1 MEFKKLQ
8 KIIAE
13 VLGIGDMEIF
23 QEMSFVDDL
32 GADSLELFQIL
43 MGVEQEFDIS
53 IDEESLKDVD
63 TVGDLLY
70 HGLIHMKVNG
80 GYRSRIV
87 EENELVTVRTKTSG
101 ILVLKVKCGDHLSV
115 GDEIAEIIDTYEGD
129 VIEVIKSPCEGCL
142 FYHGSNPLIYSN
154 TAIAKI
160 IKDTD
165 FI

>member
-32 GADSLELFQIL
+32 GADALELFQIL

-63 TVGDLLY
+63 TVGDLLE
-70 HGLIHMKVNG
+70 LI
-80 GYRSRIV
+80 
-87 EENELVTVRTKTSG
+87 
-101 ILVLKVKCGDHLSV
+101 C
-115 GDEIAEIIDTYEGD
+115 
-129 VIEVIKSPCEGCL
+129 
-142 FYHGSNPLIYSN
+142 
-154 TAIAKI
+154 
-160 IKDTD
+160 
-165 FI
+165 

>member
-23 QEMSFVDDL
+23 QEMSFVDYL

-63 TVGDLLY
+63 TVGDLLE
-70 HGLIHMKVNG
+70 LI
-80 GYRSRIV
+80 
-87 EENELVTVRTKTSG
+87 
-101 ILVLKVKCGDHLSV
+101 C
-115 GDEIAEIIDTYEGD
+115 
-129 VIEVIKSPCEGCL
+129 
-142 FYHGSNPLIYSN
+142 
-154 TAIAKI
+154 
-160 IKDTD
+160 
-165 FI
+165 

>member
-8 KIIAE
+8 KIIEE

-63 TVGDLLY
+63 TVGDLLE
-70 HGLIHMKVNG
+70 LI
-80 GYRSRIV
+80 
-87 EENELVTVRTKTSG
+87 
-101 ILVLKVKCGDHLSV
+101 C
-115 GDEIAEIIDTYEGD
+115 
-129 VIEVIKSPCEGCL
+129 
-142 FYHGSNPLIYSN
+142 
-154 TAIAKI
+154 
-160 IKDTD
+160 
-165 FI
+165 

>member
-53 IDEESLKDVD
+53 IDEESLKDV
-63 TVGDLLY
+63 G
-70 HGLIHMKVNG
+70 HGWRFAGAYMLNMT
-80 GYRSRIV
+80 YRQAALAADSMSR
-87 EENELVTVRTKTSG
+87 
-101 ILVLKVKCGDHLSV
+101 
-115 GDEIAEIIDTYEGD
+115 
-129 VIEVIKSPCEGCL
+129 
-142 FYHGSNPLIYSN
+142 
-154 TAIAKI
+154 
-160 IKDTD
+160 
-165 FI
+165 

>member
-53 IDEESLKDVD
+53 IDEDSLKDVD
-63 TVGDLLY
+63 TVGDLLE
-70 HGLIHMKVNG
+70 LI
-80 GYRSRIV
+80 
-87 EENELVTVRTKTSG
+87 
-101 ILVLKVKCGDHLSV
+101 C
-115 GDEIAEIIDTYEGD
+115 
-129 VIEVIKSPCEGCL
+129 
-142 FYHGSNPLIYSN
+142 
-154 TAIAKI
+154 
-160 IKDTD
+160 
-165 FI
+165 

>member
-53 IDEESLKDVD
+53 INEESLKDVD
-63 TVGDLLY
+63 TVGDLLE
-70 HGLIHMKVNG
+70 LI
-80 GYRSRIV
+80 
-87 EENELVTVRTKTSG
+87 
-101 ILVLKVKCGDHLSV
+101 C
-115 GDEIAEIIDTYEGD
+115 
-129 VIEVIKSPCEGCL
+129 
-142 FYHGSNPLIYSN
+142 
-154 TAIAKI
+154 
-160 IKDTD
+160 
-165 FI
+165 

>member
-13 VLGIGDMEIF
+13 VLGIEDTEIF

-63 TVGDLLY
+63 TVGDLLE
-70 HGLIHMKVNG
+70 LI
-80 GYRSRIV
+80 
-87 EENELVTVRTKTSG
+87 
-101 ILVLKVKCGDHLSV
+101 C
-115 GDEIAEIIDTYEGD
+115 
-129 VIEVIKSPCEGCL
+129 
-142 FYHGSNPLIYSN
+142 
-154 TAIAKI
+154 
-160 IKDTD
+160 
-165 FI
+165 

>member
-1 MEFKKLQ
+1 MKYMEFKKLQ

-63 TVGDLLY
+63 TVGDLLE
-70 HGLIHMKVNG
+70 LI
-80 GYRSRIV
+80 
-87 EENELVTVRTKTSG
+87 
-101 ILVLKVKCGDHLSV
+101 C
-115 GDEIAEIIDTYEGD
+115 
-129 VIEVIKSPCEGCL
+129 
-142 FYHGSNPLIYSN
+142 
-154 TAIAKI
+154 
-160 IKDTD
+160 
-165 FI
+165 

>member
-13 VLGIGDMEIF
+13 ILGIGDMEIF

-63 TVGDLLY
+63 TVGDLLE
-70 HGLIHMKVNG
+70 LI
-80 GYRSRIV
+80 
-87 EENELVTVRTKTSG
+87 
-101 ILVLKVKCGDHLSV
+101 C
-115 GDEIAEIIDTYEGD
+115 
-129 VIEVIKSPCEGCL
+129 
-142 FYHGSNPLIYSN
+142 
-154 TAIAKI
+154 
-160 IKDTD
+160 
-165 FI
+165 

>member
-53 IDEESLKDVD
+53 IDEESLKDVN
-63 TVGDLLY
+63 TVGDLLE
-70 HGLIHMKVNG
+70 LI
-80 GYRSRIV
+80 
-87 EENELVTVRTKTSG
+87 
-101 ILVLKVKCGDHLSV
+101 C
-115 GDEIAEIIDTYEGD
+115 
-129 VIEVIKSPCEGCL
+129 
-142 FYHGSNPLIYSN
+142 
-154 TAIAKI
+154 
-160 IKDTD
+160 
-165 FI
+165 

>member
-13 VLGIGDMEIF
+13 VLDIGDMEIF

-63 TVGDLLY
+63 TVGDLLE
-70 HGLIHMKVNG
+70 LI
-80 GYRSRIV
+80 
-87 EENELVTVRTKTSG
+87 
-101 ILVLKVKCGDHLSV
+101 C
-115 GDEIAEIIDTYEGD
+115 
-129 VIEVIKSPCEGCL
+129 
-142 FYHGSNPLIYSN
+142 
-154 TAIAKI
+154 
-160 IKDTD
+160 
-165 FI
+165 

>member
-23 QEMSFVDDL
+23 LEMSFVDDL

-63 TVGDLLY
+63 TVGDLLE
-70 HGLIHMKVNG
+70 LI
-80 GYRSRIV
+80 
-87 EENELVTVRTKTSG
+87 
-101 ILVLKVKCGDHLSV
+101 C
-115 GDEIAEIIDTYEGD
+115 
-129 VIEVIKSPCEGCL
+129 
-142 FYHGSNPLIYSN
+142 
-154 TAIAKI
+154 
-160 IKDTD
+160 
-165 FI
+165 

>member
-1 MEFKKLQ
+1 MDFKKLQ

-63 TVGDLLY
+63 TVGDLLE
-70 HGLIHMKVNG
+70 LI
-80 GYRSRIV
+80 
-87 EENELVTVRTKTSG
+87 
-101 ILVLKVKCGDHLSV
+101 C
-115 GDEIAEIIDTYEGD
+115 
-129 VIEVIKSPCEGCL
+129 
-142 FYHGSNPLIYSN
+142 
-154 TAIAKI
+154 
-160 IKDTD
+160 
-165 FI
+165 

>member
-1 MEFKKLQ
+1 MEFKQLQ

-63 TVGDLLY
+63 TVGDLLE
-70 HGLIHMKVNG
+70 LI
-80 GYRSRIV
+80 
-87 EENELVTVRTKTSG
+87 
-101 ILVLKVKCGDHLSV
+101 C
-115 GDEIAEIIDTYEGD
+115 
-129 VIEVIKSPCEGCL
+129 
-142 FYHGSNPLIYSN
+142 
-154 TAIAKI
+154 
-160 IKDTD
+160 
-165 FI
+165 

>member
-63 TVGDLLY
+63 TVGDLLEP
-70 HGLIHMKVNG
+70 I
-80 GYRSRIV
+80 
-87 EENELVTVRTKTSG
+87 
-101 ILVLKVKCGDHLSV
+101 C
-115 GDEIAEIIDTYEGD
+115 
-129 VIEVIKSPCEGCL
+129 
-142 FYHGSNPLIYSN
+142 
-154 TAIAKI
+154 
-160 IKDTD
+160 
-165 FI
+165 

>member
-43 MGVEQEFDIS
+43 MGVEKEFDIS

-63 TVGDLLY
+63 TVGDLLE
-70 HGLIHMKVNG
+70 LI
-80 GYRSRIV
+80 
-87 EENELVTVRTKTSG
+87 
-101 ILVLKVKCGDHLSV
+101 C
-115 GDEIAEIIDTYEGD
+115 
-129 VIEVIKSPCEGCL
+129 
-142 FYHGSNPLIYSN
+142 
-154 TAIAKI
+154 
-160 IKDTD
+160 
-165 FI
+165 

>member
-63 TVGDLLY
+63 TVGDLLGAY
-70 HGLIHMKVNG
+70 MLNMT
-80 GYRSRIV
+80 YRQAALVADSMSR
-87 EENELVTVRTKTSG
+87 
-101 ILVLKVKCGDHLSV
+101 
-115 GDEIAEIIDTYEGD
+115 
-129 VIEVIKSPCEGCL
+129 
-142 FYHGSNPLIYSN
+142 
-154 TAIAKI
+154 
-160 IKDTD
+160 
-165 FI
+165 

>member
-43 MGVEQEFDIS
+43 MGVEHEFDIS

-63 TVGDLLY
+63 TVGDLLE
-70 HGLIHMKVNG
+70 LI
-80 GYRSRIV
+80 
-87 EENELVTVRTKTSG
+87 
-101 ILVLKVKCGDHLSV
+101 C
-115 GDEIAEIIDTYEGD
+115 
-129 VIEVIKSPCEGCL
+129 
-142 FYHGSNPLIYSN
+142 
-154 TAIAKI
+154 
-160 IKDTD
+160 
-165 FI
+165 

>member
-43 MGVEQEFDIS
+43 MGVDQEFDIS

-63 TVGDLLY
+63 TVGDLLE
-70 HGLIHMKVNG
+70 LI
-80 GYRSRIV
+80 
-87 EENELVTVRTKTSG
+87 
-101 ILVLKVKCGDHLSV
+101 C
-115 GDEIAEIIDTYEGD
+115 
-129 VIEVIKSPCEGCL
+129 
-142 FYHGSNPLIYSN
+142 
-154 TAIAKI
+154 
-160 IKDTD
+160 
-165 FI
+165 

>member
-13 VLGIGDMEIF
+13 VLGLGDMEIF

-63 TVGDLLY
+63 TVGDLLE
-70 HGLIHMKVNG
+70 LI
-80 GYRSRIV
+80 
-87 EENELVTVRTKTSG
+87 
-101 ILVLKVKCGDHLSV
+101 C
-115 GDEIAEIIDTYEGD
+115 
-129 VIEVIKSPCEGCL
+129 
-142 FYHGSNPLIYSN
+142 
-154 TAIAKI
+154 
-160 IKDTD
+160 
-165 FI
+165 

>member
-63 TVGDLLY
+63 TVGDLLE
-70 HGLIHMKVNG
+70 LI
-80 GYRSRIV
+80 
-87 EENELVTVRTKTSG
+87 
-101 ILVLKVKCGDHLSV
+101 C
-115 GDEIAEIIDTYEGD
+115 
-129 VIEVIKSPCEGCL
+129 
-142 FYHGSNPLIYSN
+142 
-154 TAIAKI
+154 
-160 IKDTD
+160 
-165 FI
+165 

>member
-13 VLGIGDMEIF
+13 VLCIGDMEIF

-63 TVGDLLY
+63 TVGDLLE
-70 HGLIHMKVNG
+70 LI
-80 GYRSRIV
+80 
-87 EENELVTVRTKTSG
+87 
-101 ILVLKVKCGDHLSV
+101 C
-115 GDEIAEIIDTYEGD
+115 
-129 VIEVIKSPCEGCL
+129 
-142 FYHGSNPLIYSN
+142 
-154 TAIAKI
+154 
-160 IKDTD
+160 
-165 FI
+165 